1 MRILLQNVRSKF
13 YFRRGN
19 TWTAHPESAFD
30 FESSEAVTRF
40 IRERGFR
47 DVQIMLKTEQPE
59 RCEPVRVDSV
69 DPETSS

>member
-1 MRILLQNVRSKF
+1 MRIILQSVRSKF

-30 FESSEAVTRF
+30 FETSEAIQRF

-47 DVQIMLKTEQPE
+47 DVQIMLNTEAPE
-59 RCEPVRVDSV
+59 RCEPVNLDRLEQQS
-69 DPETSS
+69 